1 MVTPRTPLIDAVAPL
16 PSRVTLLAFAAF
28 VVLTGGAAVAIRFTY
43 GELAPF
49 WGAATRFLLAALVF
63 WAVVAARRISLPR
76 GRALA
81 GAFAFGVIGIGL
93 AFLFLYWGL
102 VTTPASLSQTISA
115 VVPLLTLFLAAAQRL
130 ERLHVRGIVGASLT
144 VVGIAIAVGAATDP
158 LAEWPR
164 LVAIVAGAA
173 CLAQA
178 GIIAKRFPATDP
190 FALYAVAMTAG
201 GTILFAG
208 SWLASEPWIVP
219 SEMGTWLAF
228 GYIVVFVTVVAF
240 LLYLYVLRR
249 WTATGASYGM
259 VLVPLVTIVLAST
272 LAGERITPPFL
283 VGALIVL
290 SGVYLGALHRPGRLS
305 WLRIGA
311 RRPKKP

>member
-1 MVTPRTPLIDAVAPL
+1 M
-16 PSRVTLLAFAAF
+16 F
-28 VVLTGGAAVAIRFTY
+28 VVLTGGASVAIRFTY
-43 GELAPF
+43 AELAPF

-63 WAVVAARRISLPR
+63 WAVVAMRRIPLPR
-76 GRALA
+76 GRTLAAAL
-81 GAFAFGVIGIGL
+81 GFGVIGIGL

-102 VTTPASLSQTISA
+102 VTTPASLFQTIGA
-115 VVPLLTLFLAAAQRL
+115 MVPLLTLFLAAAQRL
-130 ERLHVRGIVGASLT
+130 ERLHVRGIVGASIT
-144 VVGIAIAVGAATDP
+144 VVGIAIAVGAATGTGS
-158 LAEWPR
+158 EWPR
-164 LVAIVAGAA
+164 LVAIVAGGA

-178 GIIAKRFPATDP
+178 GIIAKRFPMDP
-190 FALYAVAMTAG
+190 FVLNALAMSVG
-201 GTILFAG
+201 GCILLWG
-208 SWLASEPWIVP
+208 SSLAREPWTMP
-219 SEMGTWLAF
+219 REASTWLAF
-228 GYIVVFVTVVAF
+228 GYLVVFVTVAAF

-259 VLVPLVTIVLAST
+259 VLVPLVTMVIAST
-272 LAGERITPPFL
+272 LAGEQITPPFL